1 MHCSVQVRDQTFVK
15 SYQFFFSENV
25 GKNIGKNVS
34 KNLSHIYIVEEV
46 LIMLNNL
53 LQMHLQ
59 LL

>member
-46 LIMLNNL
+46 
-53 LQMHLQ
+53 
-59 LL
+59 